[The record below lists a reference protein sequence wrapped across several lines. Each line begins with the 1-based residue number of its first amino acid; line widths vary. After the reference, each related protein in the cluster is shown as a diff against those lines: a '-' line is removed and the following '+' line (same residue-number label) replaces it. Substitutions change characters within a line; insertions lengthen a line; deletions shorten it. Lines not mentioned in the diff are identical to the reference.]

1 MTLFNQKLNRHLT
14 NKQSNKQLIKPALIK
29 RNKMLCLFRRLSLS
43 LVCGAVALIP
53 VEVVAQVTP
62 DGSVPTTVEE
72 IEEIMRV
79 NGGERE
85 GNNLFHSFEE
95 FSIPEGMEAVFE
107 NALDI
112 ENIFARITGESA
124 SAIDGILS
132 SQGSAN
138 FFLINPNG
146 IIFGENASLDVGGS
160 FIATTAD
167 SVEFE
172 DGAEFSADPTQ
183 DKPIV
188 KISVPIGL
196 QFEGDNGAITV
207 NGNGSQITPAD
218 AIPPIS
224 STSVQNN
231 TTELLVD
238 SGETLALIGGD
249 VNLNGGVIKAP
260 EGRIQL
266 GSIGSGSVSFQETE
280 GGLTFGYENTTG
292 YQNIALTK
300 QALIDTSGQGQGA
313 ISLTGNNIS
322 LSDGSYLLDQNQG
335 DINSETISLNAN
347 ESLTLSGTSPDG
359 NISSVIS
366 SETIGNGKGADITI
380 STPNLLLKDGASIA
394 TGTYSNAPGGN
405 VTINAPNSVQLL
417 ENNFVNPNRENFIIS
432 SIGAATYDSGNAGFV
447 KLSTQQLKLV
457 DGAVLSSSTFGTGDG
472 GILKIN
478 ADLVEVSG
486 IRQDR
491 LSQSTITVT
500 SVGTGNAGNLF
511 LDVSKLQLK
520 DGGSVN
526 SSSVSNGNAG
536 SLTIDASESIEVSG
550 ESSQLPSGISS
561 SVSTLN
567 ELSRM
572 LYGLPEVPRGD
583 AGEVKISTPRLNVN
597 SGGIVS
603 ARNTGIGNAGTLTIN
618 AEDINLDNAGIINTT
633 AASGIGGNINLDTDN
648 LQIDEG
654 SQITA
659 EAGNNGDGGN
669 ITINTNTLIAK
680 KNSEVT
686 ANAFNG
692 TGGNLEINAEGLFL
706 FDSLSN
712 IFSASSELGI
722 DGTIKINTPDLDLQK
737 ELEQSELKIL
747 TTKEAIAS
755 SCLARSNQQG
765 SFTVNNSPGAPK
777 SPDSNYS
784 DTDFTLTGI
793 SSLPTTAKQPEA
805 IESNYQPSN
814 TSMLPASK
822 MVETPDGRIFL
833 VAAPQEPES
842 LVCPQN

>member
-1 MTLFNQKLNRHLT
+1 M
-14 NKQSNKQLIKPALIK
+14 
-29 RNKMLCLFRRLSLS
+29 
-43 LVCGAVALIP
+43 IP

-72 IEEIMRV
+72 IEEIMRIE
-79 NGGERE
+79 GGKRE

-124 SAIDGILS
+124 SAINGILS

-138 FFLINPNG
+138 FFLINPKG

-160 FIATTAD
+160 FIATTAN
-167 SVEFE
+167 SVQFE
-172 DGAEFSADPTQ
+172 DGTEFVADDAESE
-183 DKPIV
+183 PILTV
-188 KISVPIGL
+188 SVPIGL
-196 QFEGDNGAITV
+196 QFEGNNGAIAV
-207 NGNGSQITPAD
+207 NGDGLGRRQ
-218 AIPPIS
+218 PP
-224 STSVQNN
+224 N
-231 TTELLVD
+231 
-238 SGETLALIGGD
+238 
-249 VNLNGGVIKAP
+249 
-260 EGRIQL
+260 
-266 GSIGSGSVSFQETE
+266 
-280 GGLTFGYENTTG
+280 YENTTG
-292 YQNIALTK
+292 GLRVQPDETLALVGSELQLQGATL
-300 QALIDTSGQGQGA
+300 ATSGGQIELGSVGASGVVNLTSVDKGWTFGYDNIPSFSDVSISDASAVDVSGTYGNVNLQSRNLTLQSGSQIQGGTSGA
-313 ISLTGNNIS
+313 GAGGTVAI
-322 LSDGSYLLDQNQG
+322 
-335 DINSETISLNAN
+335 NAN
-347 ESLTLSGTSPDG
+347 EAVNIIGVPGAELGTNTQTQISTEAQKTATGSAGNIKIDTERLTLTDEAQIAAGTIGTGGAGDIDILASDSVEIIGKSSVTDNAPNNPFGSAISSIVDNPEATGNSGDITIETGRLALTDGGGIAVSTYGQLSAG
-359 NISSVIS
+359 NISIKARDSVEITGKVPNASSSFEIPTLSLSRIS
-366 SETIGNGKGADITI
+366 AFTAGEGN
-380 STPNLLLKDGASIA
+380 
-394 TGTYSNAPGGN
+394 GGN
-405 VTINAPNSVQLL
+405 VSIEARQL
-417 ENNFVNPNRENFIIS
+417 
-432 SIGAATYDSGNAGFV
+432 
-447 KLSTQQLKLV
+447 
-457 DGAVLSSSTFGTGDG
+457 
-472 GILKIN
+472 
-478 ADLVEVSG
+478 
-486 IRQDR
+486 
-491 LSQSTITVT
+491 
-500 SVGTGNAGNLF
+500 
-511 LDVSKLQLK
+511 
-520 DGGSVN
+520 
-526 SSSVSNGNAG
+526 SVSNDAKLVVSSDQVGN
-536 SLTIDASESIEVSG
+536 
-550 ESSQLPSGISS
+550 
-561 SVSTLN
+561 
-567 ELSRM
+567 
-572 LYGLPEVPRGD
+572 
-583 AGEVKISTPRLNVN
+583 
-597 SGGIVS
+597 
-603 ARNTGIGNAGTLTIN
+603 GNAGTLFIN
-618 AEDINLDNAGIINTT
+618 ADSVNLNNSGSIT
-633 AASGIGGNINLDTDN
+633 AETASGTGGNINLNTDS

-722 DGTIKINTPDLDLQK
+722 DGTIKINAPDLDLQK

-747 TTKEAIAS
+747 TTEEAIAS